1 MMTILAC
8 DNIRVMYI
16 LMSLNILFSTATQT
30 DLVSMNGQLSLRQ
43 NMNIWYWK
51 TSLKFQ
57 PNTILNAWI
66 SG

>member
-43 NMNIWYWK
+43 NMNIWY
-51 TSLKFQ
+51 
-57 PNTILNAWI
+57 
-66 SG
+66 